1 MKPLLKIFINPS
13 ILSILLSF
21 VSSGILAQSLP
32 YQNDYAFGLDLSFV
46 KSREDRG
53 EKFRDMD
60 GTQKPALQ
68 IFSEHGFNWARLMI
82 CNEPS
87 RLPQDLKYVIAAAKD
102 VKKYNYHF
110 TLDMMFSNGWANPM
124 LQPTPS
130 LWASMT
136 HKKKVAAVYEYVH
149 HVVSS
154 LKAEGVLPEI
164 IQIGNEIG
172 NGFLWP
178 DGRINYAKPAE
189 SRWENVADYLKA
201 GTMAIRDVDGKEKK
215 VKIMIHVD
223 HGGDQEFSRT
233 FFDYMKKFKVDYDVI
248 GYSFYP
254 WSHGTLM
261 DLRDNLRMTALRY
274 GKEIIVIETGY
285 YWKTNSSHENVA
297 FPFPETP
304 EGQKEWFQA
313 VNDIVM
319 NVPNGLGRGVFWWEP
334 MMRGRGFFDD
344 ETRIAKPILKSFE
357 KYAFP
362 LRRADKQTRIQ

>member
-1 MKPLLKIFINPS
+1 MKIRQRIFSKPS
-13 ILSILLSF
+13 IFSLLF
-21 VSSGILAQSLP
+21 FIISSTISAQNLP

-53 EKFRDMD
+53 EKYFDID
-60 GTQKPALQ
+60 GTQKPVLQ
-68 IFSEHGFNWARLMI
+68 IFRDHGYNWARIMI
-82 CNEPS
+82 CNEPA

-110 TLDMMFSNGWANPM
+110 TLDMMFSNDWSNPM
-124 LQPTPS
+124 VQPTPS
-130 LWASMT
+130 LWAGMT
-136 HKKKVAAVYEYVH
+136 HKKKVEAVYEYVH

-178 DGRINYAKPAE
+178 EERINYAKPAE
-189 SRWENVADYLKA
+189 SKWQNVADYLKA
-201 GTMAIRDVDGKEKK
+201 GAKAIRDVDGKDKK

-223 HGGDQEFSRT
+223 HGGDIEFSKT
-233 FFDYMKKFKVDYDVI
+233 FFDNMKKSKVDYDVI

-254 WSHGTLM
+254 WSHGNLM
-261 DLRDNLRMTALRY
+261 DLRENLRMTALRY

-285 YWKTNSSHENVA
+285 YWKKNTSHEDVA

-304 EGQKEWFQA
+304 DGQKEWFQA
-313 VNDIVM
+313 VNDVVM
-319 NVPNGLGRGVFWWEP
+319 NVPNGLGKGVFWWEP
-334 MMRGRGFFDD
+334 MQRGRGFFDD
-344 ETRIAKPILKSFE
+344 QTRIGKPILKAFE
-357 KYAFP
+357 KYVFP
-362 LRRADKQTRIQ
+362 ARRSDKQTRIQ